1 MNYLVLEPAYANRV
15 AMRRRLLAFLVLIA
29 VFFGGTVAPALAHSS
44 GGSLMHASEV
54 IDVHESD
61 APDSQSAFKK
71 QTGEKDNGAAPS
83 AAFHHH
89 CACATVA
96 DHVAPGIDTFLGV
109 QIFSPTLAS
118 VMPSRRSAPLTE
130 PPSA

>member
-1 MNYLVLEPAYANRV
+1 MNYLVLKPAYANRA

-54 IDVHESD
+54 VDVHESD
-61 APDSQSAFKK
+61 APDAQSAFKK
-71 QTGEKDNGAAPS
+71 QSGEKDKGAVPS

-96 DHVAPGIDTFLGV
+96 DHVTPKISTFLSV
-109 QIFSPTLAS
+109 QIFSPTLVS
-118 VMPSRRSAPLTE
+118 VLPSRRSTPLTE